1 MISKFRDFIRIS
13 FVRDVGILQVSKF
26 FSIFLTIVSSII
38 LARLLHPE
46 LYGLYGLIFA
56 FVGLVGIFIDW
67 GGNYASLTLLAEN
80 YAKKNKEEIKNIL
93 VYFVKITLL
102 GIGIVGVIILVFSPF
117 LTEII
122 YGNSQIGDWAR
133 VVLMATFLGIFYTGV
148 VIVLQVIRKIS
159 QLAFLEVF
167 NKFVYVLLPISFVVI
182 GWGLTG
188 LVWAHFLSSFIFLI
202 LSLLIYRSL
211 TREDNLLPNVRKIFS
226 DFNKVR
232 IKRYFKFGFLI
243 AVDKNLGRLASF
255 LPIIFL
261 GIFTI
266 PQDIAYF
273 KIAFAYVT
281 IPVMALNPISRLL
294 AVQLPKSKNYGKQ
307 ILKEHFFRTT
317 IYSGIISIL
326 LAIPFVLL
334 APYLIEFFYGV
345 DYIPSIKLVY
355 YLAILN
361 VLSGFGVGLG
371 SFYRT
376 INKMKTSIIVN
387 IGQVIMMMLLILV
400 LVEIYSPLMAIILA
414 LVISAAVFLF
424 LQFFIVKNIIKEYEE
439 N

>member
-232 IKRYFKFGFLI
+232 IKRL
-243 AVDKNLGRLASF
+243 R
-255 LPIIFL
+255 
-261 GIFTI
+261 
-266 PQDIAYF
+266 
-273 KIAFAYVT
+273 
-281 IPVMALNPISRLL
+281 
-294 AVQLPKSKNYGKQ
+294 
-307 ILKEHFFRTT
+307 
-317 IYSGIISIL
+317 
-326 LAIPFVLL
+326 
-334 APYLIEFFYGV
+334 
-345 DYIPSIKLVY
+345 
-355 YLAILN
+355 
-361 VLSGFGVGLG
+361 
-371 SFYRT
+371 
-376 INKMKTSIIVN
+376 
-387 IGQVIMMMLLILV
+387 
-400 LVEIYSPLMAIILA
+400 
-414 LVISAAVFLF
+414 
-424 LQFFIVKNIIKEYEE
+424 
-439 N
+439 